1 MRRCLLSVNFAP
13 VKIGDMSDSG
23 SLCRT
28 FSATCVGL
36 DVVRVTVEVSIS
48 PGVGVFLVGLPDNAV
63 RESLLRVTT
72 AMQRNGY
79 TIPGRKTV
87 VNMAPADIRKE
98 GSGYDAAIAVAMLA
112 ASGQMFFP
120 EPDKFLIMGELALDG
135 RLRKIRGALPVA
147 VKAAAMGFRCMVL
160 PRESAV
166 EASWAENIKVYGVSD
181 LQEMAV
187 VLGGQESASEY
198 EVPRRRYC
206 PEAVS
211 PDYDLS
217 DVAGQYYARR
227 GLEIAASGGH
237 NVLLFG
243 PPGSGKS
250 MMSKCMPSILP
261 PMSLR
266 EAVET
271 SMVYSVAGLLDES
284 TGLLTRRPFRAPH
297 HTASTVAVVGGG
309 SKALP
314 GEISLAHNGIL
325 YLDEVAQFAPATLE
339 VLRQPL
345 EDRHITVSRARYKV
359 DFPASFMLVASMNP
373 CPCGYAGEDDGRC
386 TCTPAMIHRYRS
398 RLSGPLM
405 DRIDLNINVKAV
417 DSRSMSMSPSGESS
431 RTVAERVAAVRAVQ
445 ARRFA
450 GEGIFTN
457 AQMLPSHL
465 QRFCKVGED
474 AARLLQRL
482 MDSYRLSAR
491 GYVRV
496 LKVARTIADMS
507 ASEIIKSEHI
517 SEAAQYRFPDN

>member
-1 MRRCLLSVNFAP
+1 M
-13 VKIGDMSDSG
+13 
-23 SLCRT
+23 
-28 FSATCVGL
+28 
-36 DVVRVTVEVSIS
+36 TVEVSIS
-48 PGVGVFLVGLPDNAV
+48 PGVGIFLVGLPDNAV

-72 AMQRNGY
+72 AMQRNGFS
-79 TIPGRKTV
+79 IPGRKTV
-87 VNMAPADIRKE
+87 VNMAPADIKKE
-98 GSGYDAAIAVAMLA
+98 GSGYDAAIAVAMLT

-120 EPDKFLIMGELALDG
+120 EPDKYLVMGELALDG

-147 VKAAAMGFRCMVL
+147 VKAAEMGFRALVL

-187 VLGGQESASEY
+187 VLGEQGGASAF

-206 PEAVS
+206 PAAVRPVFDFS
-211 PDYDLS
+211 E
-217 DVAGQYYARR
+217 VAGQYFAKR

-237 NVLLFG
+237 NVLLYG

-250 MMSKCMPSILP
+250 MMSKCMASILP
-261 PMSLR
+261 PMSLK
-266 EAVET
+266 EAIET
-271 SMVYSVAGLLDES
+271 SMVYSVAGMLDAE
-284 TGLLTRRPFRAPH
+284 TGLVTHRPFRAPH

-309 SKALP
+309 SRAVP

-417 DSRSMSMSPSGESS
+417 DSRSMSMAPSEESS
-431 RTVAERVAAVRAVQ
+431 STVAERVAAVREVQ

-450 GEGIFTN
+450 GDGIFTN

-465 QRFCKVGED
+465 QRFCMVEGE

-491 GYVRV
+491 GYVRI
-496 LKVARTIADMS
+496 LKVARTIADMAGS
-507 ASEIIKSEHI
+507 DVIGTEHV
-517 SEAAQYRFPDN
+517 SEAAQYRFPDSNSSI

>member
-1 MRRCLLSVNFAP
+1 M
-13 VKIGDMSDSG
+13 
-23 SLCRT
+23 
-28 FSATCVGL
+28 
-36 DVVRVTVEVSIS
+36 TVEVSIS
-48 PGVGVFLVGLPDNAV
+48 PGVGIFLVGLPDNAV

-72 AMQRNGY
+72 AMQRNGFS
-79 TIPGRKTV
+79 IPGRKTV
-87 VNMAPADIRKE
+87 VNMAPADIKKE
-98 GSGYDAAIAVAMLA
+98 GSGYDAAIAVAMLT

-120 EPDKFLIMGELALDG
+120 EPDKYLVMGELALDG

-147 VKAAAMGFRCMVL
+147 VKAAEMGFRALVL
-160 PRESAV
+160 PRESAA

-187 VLGGQESASEY
+187 VLGEQGGASAF

-206 PEAVS
+206 PAAVRPVFDFS
-211 PDYDLS
+211 E
-217 DVAGQYYARR
+217 VAGQYFAKR

-237 NVLLFG
+237 NVLLYG

-250 MMSKCMPSILP
+250 MMSKCMASILP
-261 PMSLR
+261 PMSLK
-266 EAVET
+266 EAIET
-271 SMVYSVAGLLDES
+271 SMVYSVAGMLDAE
-284 TGLLTRRPFRAPH
+284 TGLVTHRPFRAPH

-309 SKALP
+309 SRAVP

-405 DRIDLNINVKAV
+405 DRMDLNINVKAV
-417 DSRSMSMSPSGESS
+417 DSRSMSMAPSEESS
-431 RTVAERVAAVRAVQ
+431 STVAERVAAVREVQ

-465 QRFCKVGED
+465 QRFCMVEGE

-491 GYVRV
+491 GYVRI
-496 LKVARTIADMS
+496 LKVARTIADMAGS
-507 ASEIIKSEHI
+507 DVIMTGHI
-517 SEAAQYRFPDN
+517 SEAAQYRFPDSYSSV

>member
-1 MRRCLLSVNFAP
+1 M
-13 VKIGDMSDSG
+13 
-23 SLCRT
+23 
-28 FSATCVGL
+28 
-36 DVVRVTVEVSIS
+36 TVEVSIS
-48 PGVGVFLVGLPDNAV
+48 PGVGIFLVGLPDNAV

-72 AMQRNGY
+72 AMQRNGFS
-79 TIPGRKTV
+79 IPGRKTV
-87 VNMAPADIRKE
+87 VNMAPADIKKE
-98 GSGYDAAIAVAMLA
+98 GSGYDAAIAVAMLT

-120 EPDKFLIMGELALDG
+120 EPDKYLVMGELALDG

-147 VKAAAMGFRCMVL
+147 VKAAEMGFRALVL
-160 PRESAV
+160 PRESAA

-187 VLGGQESASEY
+187 VLGEQGGASAF

-206 PEAVS
+206 PAAVRPVFDFS
-211 PDYDLS
+211 E
-217 DVAGQYYARR
+217 VAGQYFAKR

-237 NVLLFG
+237 NVLLYG

-250 MMSKCMPSILP
+250 MMSKCMASILP
-261 PMSLR
+261 PMSLK
-266 EAVET
+266 EAIET
-271 SMVYSVAGLLDES
+271 SMVYSVAGMLDAE
-284 TGLLTRRPFRAPH
+284 TGLVTHRPFRAPH

-309 SKALP
+309 SRAVP

-398 RLSGPLM
+398 RLSGPLL

-417 DSRSMSMSPSGESS
+417 DSRSMSMAPSEESS
-431 RTVAERVAAVRAVQ
+431 STVAERVAAVREVQ

-465 QRFCKVGED
+465 QRFCMVEGE

-491 GYVRV
+491 GYVRI
-496 LKVARTIADMS
+496 LKVARTIADMAGS
-507 ASEIIKSEHI
+507 DVIMTGHI
-517 SEAAQYRFPDN
+517 SEAAQYRFPDSYSSV

>member
-1 MRRCLLSVNFAP
+1 M
-13 VKIGDMSDSG
+13 
-23 SLCRT
+23 
-28 FSATCVGL
+28 
-36 DVVRVTVEVSIS
+36 TVEVSIS
-48 PGVGVFLVGLPDNAV
+48 PGVGIFLVGLPDNAV

-72 AMQRNGY
+72 AMQRNGFS
-79 TIPGRKTV
+79 IPGRKTV
-87 VNMAPADIRKE
+87 VNMAPADIKKE
-98 GSGYDAAIAVAMLA
+98 GSGYDAAIAVAMLT

-120 EPDKFLIMGELALDG
+120 EPDKYLVMGELALDG

-147 VKAAAMGFRCMVL
+147 VKAAEMGFRALVL
-160 PRESAV
+160 PRESAA

-187 VLGGQESASEY
+187 VLGEQGGASAF

-206 PEAVS
+206 PAAVRPVFDFS
-211 PDYDLS
+211 E
-217 DVAGQYYARR
+217 VAGQYFAKR

-237 NVLLFG
+237 NVLLYG

-250 MMSKCMPSILP
+250 MMSKCMASILP
-261 PMSLR
+261 PMSLK
-266 EAVET
+266 EAIET
-271 SMVYSVAGLLDES
+271 SMVYSVAGMLDAE
-284 TGLLTRRPFRAPH
+284 TGLVTHRPFRAPH

-309 SKALP
+309 SRAVP

-417 DSRSMSMSPSGESS
+417 DSRSMSMAPSEESS
-431 RTVAERVAAVRAVQ
+431 STVAERVAAVREVQ

-465 QRFCKVGED
+465 QRFCMVEGE

-491 GYVRV
+491 GYVRI
-496 LKVARTIADMS
+496 LKVARTIADMAGS
-507 ASEIIKSEHI
+507 DVIGTEHV
-517 SEAAQYRFPDN
+517 SEAAQYRFPDSYSSI

>member
-1 MRRCLLSVNFAP
+1 M
-13 VKIGDMSDSG
+13 
-23 SLCRT
+23 
-28 FSATCVGL
+28 
-36 DVVRVTVEVSIS
+36 TVEVSIS
-48 PGVGVFLVGLPDNAV
+48 PGVGIFLVGLPDNAV

-72 AMQRNGY
+72 AMQRNGFS
-79 TIPGRKTV
+79 IPGRKTV
-87 VNMAPADIRKE
+87 VNMAPADIKKE
-98 GSGYDAAIAVAMLA
+98 GSGYDAAIAVAMLT

-120 EPDKFLIMGELALDG
+120 EPDKYLVMGELALDG

-147 VKAAAMGFRCMVL
+147 VKAAEMGFRALVL
-160 PRESAV
+160 PRESAA

-187 VLGGQESASEY
+187 VLGEQGGASAF

-206 PEAVS
+206 PAAVRPVFDFS
-211 PDYDLS
+211 E
-217 DVAGQYYARR
+217 VAGQYFAKR

-237 NVLLFG
+237 NVLLYG

-250 MMSKCMPSILP
+250 MMSKCMASILP
-261 PMSLR
+261 PMSLK
-266 EAVET
+266 EAIET
-271 SMVYSVAGLLDES
+271 SMVYSVAGMLDAE
-284 TGLLTRRPFRAPH
+284 TGLVTHRPFRAPH

-309 SKALP
+309 SRAVP

-398 RLSGPLM
+398 RLSGPLL

-417 DSRSMSMSPSGESS
+417 DSRSMSMAPSEESS
-431 RTVAERVAAVRAVQ
+431 MTVAERVAAVREVQ

-465 QRFCKVGED
+465 QRFCMVEGE

-491 GYVRV
+491 GYVRI
-496 LKVARTIADMS
+496 LKVARTIADMAGS
-507 ASEIIKSEHI
+507 DVIMTGHI
-517 SEAAQYRFPDN
+517 SEAAQYRFPDSYSSV

>member
-1 MRRCLLSVNFAP
+1 
-13 VKIGDMSDSG
+13 MSDSG

-28 FSATCVGL
+28 FSATCIGL

-72 AMQRNGY
+72 AMQRNGFS
-79 TIPGRKTV
+79 IPGRKTV
-87 VNMAPADIRKE
+87 VNMAPADIKKE
-98 GSGYDAAIAVAMLA
+98 GSGYDAAIAVAMLT

-120 EPDKFLIMGELALDG
+120 NPDKFLIMGELALDG

-147 VKAAAMGFRCMVL
+147 VKTAEMGFRALVL
-160 PRESAV
+160 PRESAA

-187 VLGGQESASEY
+187 VLGEQEEASVF
-198 EVPRRRYC
+198 EVPKRQY
-206 PEAVS
+206 S
-211 PDYDLS
+211 PSVEEPLFDFS
-217 DVAGQYYARR
+217 EVAGQYFAKR

-237 NVLLFG
+237 NVLLYG

-250 MMSKCMPSILP
+250 MMSKCMASILP
-261 PMSLR
+261 PMSLG
-266 EAVET
+266 EAIET

-297 HTASTVAVVGGG
+297 HTASTVAMVGGG
-309 SKALP
+309 SRAVP
-314 GEISLAHNGIL
+314 GEISLAHNGVL
-325 YLDEVAQFAPATLE
+325 YLDEVAQFAPGTLE

-398 RLSGPLM
+398 RLSGPFL
-405 DRIDLNINVKAV
+405 DRMDLNINVKAV
-417 DSRSMSMSPSGESS
+417 DSRSMSMAPSEESS
-431 RTVAERVAAVRAVQ
+431 RTVAERVAAVRALQV
-445 ARRFA
+445 RRFA

-491 GYVRV
+491 GYVRI

-507 ASEIIKSEHI
+507 GSEEIRPEHI

>member
-1 MRRCLLSVNFAP
+1 M
-13 VKIGDMSDSG
+13 
-23 SLCRT
+23 
-28 FSATCVGL
+28 
-36 DVVRVTVEVSIS
+36 TVEVSIS
-48 PGVGVFLVGLPDNAV
+48 PGVGIFLVGLPDNAV

-72 AMQRNGY
+72 AMQRNGFS
-79 TIPGRKTV
+79 IPGRKTV
-87 VNMAPADIRKE
+87 VNMAPADIKKE
-98 GSGYDAAIAVAMLA
+98 GSGYDAAIAVAMLT

-120 EPDKFLIMGELALDG
+120 EPDKYLVMGELALDG
-135 RLRKIRGALPVA
+135 SLRKIRGALPVA
-147 VKAAAMGFRCMVL
+147 VKAAEMGFRALVL
-160 PRESAV
+160 PRESAA

-187 VLGGQESASEY
+187 VLGEQGGASAF
-198 EVPRRRYC
+198 EVPRRRYS
-206 PEAVS
+206 PAAVRPVFDFS
-211 PDYDLS
+211 E
-217 DVAGQYYARR
+217 VAGQYFAKR

-237 NVLLFG
+237 NVLLYG

-250 MMSKCMPSILP
+250 MMSKCMASILP
-261 PMSLR
+261 PMSLK
-266 EAVET
+266 EAIET
-271 SMVYSVAGLLDES
+271 SMVYSVAGMLDAE
-284 TGLLTRRPFRAPH
+284 TGLVTCRPFRAPH

-309 SKALP
+309 SRAVP

-417 DSRSMSMSPSGESS
+417 DSRSMSMAPSEESS
-431 RTVAERVAAVRAVQ
+431 STVVERVAAVREVQ

-465 QRFCKVGED
+465 QRFCMVEGE

-491 GYVRV
+491 GYVRI
-496 LKVARTIADMS
+496 LKVARTIADMAGS
-507 ASEIIKSEHI
+507 DVIGTEHV
-517 SEAAQYRFPDN
+517 SEAAQYRFPDSYSSV

>member
-1 MRRCLLSVNFAP
+1 M
-13 VKIGDMSDSG
+13 
-23 SLCRT
+23 
-28 FSATCVGL
+28 
-36 DVVRVTVEVSIS
+36 TVEVSIS
-48 PGVGVFLVGLPDNAV
+48 PGVGIFLVGLPDNAV

-72 AMQRNGY
+72 AMQRNGFS
-79 TIPGRKTV
+79 IPGRKTV
-87 VNMAPADIRKE
+87 VNMAPADIKKE
-98 GSGYDAAIAVAMLA
+98 GSGYDAAIAVAMLT

-120 EPDKFLIMGELALDG
+120 EPDKYLVMGELALDG

-147 VKAAAMGFRCMVL
+147 VKAAEMGFRALVL
-160 PRESAV
+160 PRESAA

-187 VLGGQESASEY
+187 VLGEQGGASAF

-206 PEAVS
+206 PAAVRPVFDFS
-211 PDYDLS
+211 E
-217 DVAGQYYARR
+217 VAGQYFAKR

-237 NVLLFG
+237 NVLLYG

-250 MMSKCMPSILP
+250 MMSKCMASILP
-261 PMSLR
+261 PMSLK
-266 EAVET
+266 EAIET
-271 SMVYSVAGLLDES
+271 SMVYSVAGMLDAE
-284 TGLLTRRPFRAPH
+284 TGLVTHRPFRAPH

-309 SKALP
+309 SRAVP

-417 DSRSMSMSPSGESS
+417 DSRSMSMAPSEESS
-431 RTVAERVAAVRAVQ
+431 STVAERVAAVREVQ

-465 QRFCKVGED
+465 QRFCMVEGE

-491 GYVRV
+491 GYVRI
-496 LKVARTIADMS
+496 LKVARTIADMAGS
-507 ASEIIKSEHI
+507 DVIGTEHV
-517 SEAAQYRFPDN
+517 SEAAQYRFPDSNSSI

>member
-1 MRRCLLSVNFAP
+1 M
-13 VKIGDMSDSG
+13 
-23 SLCRT
+23 
-28 FSATCVGL
+28 
-36 DVVRVTVEVSIS
+36 TVEVSIS
-48 PGVGVFLVGLPDNAV
+48 PGVGIFLVGLPDNAV

-72 AMQRNGY
+72 AMQRNGFS
-79 TIPGRKTV
+79 IPGRKTV
-87 VNMAPADIRKE
+87 VNMAPADIKKE
-98 GSGYDAAIAVAMLA
+98 GSGYDAAIAVAMLT

-120 EPDKFLIMGELALDG
+120 EPDKYLVMGELALDG
-135 RLRKIRGALPVA
+135 SLRKIRGALPVA
-147 VKAAAMGFRCMVL
+147 VKAAEMGFRALVL
-160 PRESAV
+160 PRESAA
-166 EASWAENIKVYGVSD
+166 EASWAESIRVYGVSD

-187 VLGGQESASEY
+187 VLGEQGGASAF

-206 PEAVS
+206 PAAVRPVFDFS
-211 PDYDLS
+211 E
-217 DVAGQYYARR
+217 VAGQYFAKR

-237 NVLLFG
+237 NVLLYG

-250 MMSKCMPSILP
+250 MMSKCMASILP
-261 PMSLR
+261 PMSLK
-266 EAVET
+266 EAIET
-271 SMVYSVAGLLDES
+271 SMVYSVAGMLDAE
-284 TGLLTRRPFRAPH
+284 TGLVTCRPFRAPH

-309 SKALP
+309 SRAVP

-398 RLSGPLM
+398 RLSGPLL

-417 DSRSMSMSPSGESS
+417 DSRSMSMAPSEESS
-431 RTVAERVAAVRAVQ
+431 MTVAERVAAVREVQ

-465 QRFCKVGED
+465 QRFCMVEGE

-491 GYVRV
+491 GYVRI
-496 LKVARTIADMS
+496 LKVARTIADMAGS
-507 ASEIIKSEHI
+507 DVIGTEHV
-517 SEAAQYRFPDN
+517 SEAAQYRFPDSYSSV

>member
-1 MRRCLLSVNFAP
+1 M
-13 VKIGDMSDSG
+13 
-23 SLCRT
+23 
-28 FSATCVGL
+28 
-36 DVVRVTVEVSIS
+36 TVEVSIS
-48 PGVGVFLVGLPDNAV
+48 PGVGIFLVGLPDNAV

-72 AMQRNGY
+72 AMQRNGFS
-79 TIPGRKTV
+79 IPGRKTV
-87 VNMAPADIRKE
+87 VNMAPADIKKE
-98 GSGYDAAIAVAMLA
+98 GSGYDAAIAVAMLT

-120 EPDKFLIMGELALDG
+120 EPDKYLVMGELALDG

-147 VKAAAMGFRCMVL
+147 VKAAEMGFRALVL
-160 PRESAV
+160 PRESAA
-166 EASWAENIKVYGVSD
+166 EASWAENVKVYGVSD

-187 VLGGQESASEY
+187 VLGEQGGASAF

-206 PEAVS
+206 PAAVRPVFDFS
-211 PDYDLS
+211 E
-217 DVAGQYYARR
+217 VAGQYFAKR

-237 NVLLFG
+237 NVLLYG

-250 MMSKCMPSILP
+250 MMSKCMASILP
-261 PMSLR
+261 PMSLK
-266 EAVET
+266 EAIET
-271 SMVYSVAGLLDES
+271 SMVYSVAGMLDAE
-284 TGLLTRRPFRAPH
+284 TGLVTHRPFRAPH

-309 SKALP
+309 SRAVP

-398 RLSGPLM
+398 RLSGPLL

-417 DSRSMSMSPSGESS
+417 DSRSMSMAPSEESS
-431 RTVAERVAAVRAVQ
+431 MTVAERVAAVREVQ

-465 QRFCKVGED
+465 QRFCMVEGE

-491 GYVRV
+491 GYVRI
-496 LKVARTIADMS
+496 LKVARTIADMAGS
-507 ASEIIKSEHI
+507 DVIMTGHI
-517 SEAAQYRFPDN
+517 SEAAQYRFPDSYSSV

>member
-1 MRRCLLSVNFAP
+1 M
-13 VKIGDMSDSG
+13 
-23 SLCRT
+23 
-28 FSATCVGL
+28 
-36 DVVRVTVEVSIS
+36 TVEVSIS
-48 PGVGVFLVGLPDNAV
+48 PGVGIFLVGLPDNAV

-72 AMQRNGY
+72 AMQRNGFS
-79 TIPGRKTV
+79 IPGRKTV
-87 VNMAPADIRKE
+87 VNMAPADIKKE
-98 GSGYDAAIAVAMLA
+98 GSGYDAAIAVAMLT

-120 EPDKFLIMGELALDG
+120 EPDKYLVMGELALDG

-147 VKAAAMGFRCMVL
+147 VKAAEMGFRALVL

-187 VLGGQESASEY
+187 VLGEQGGASAF

-206 PEAVS
+206 PAAVRPVFDFS
-211 PDYDLS
+211 E
-217 DVAGQYYARR
+217 VAGQYFAKR

-237 NVLLFG
+237 NVLLYG

-250 MMSKCMPSILP
+250 MMSKCMASILP
-261 PMSLR
+261 PMSLK
-266 EAVET
+266 EAIET
-271 SMVYSVAGLLDES
+271 SMVYSVAGMLDAE
-284 TGLLTRRPFRAPH
+284 TGLVTHRPFRAPH

-309 SKALP
+309 SRAVP

-398 RLSGPLM
+398 RLSGPLL

-417 DSRSMSMSPSGESS
+417 DSRSMSMAPSEESS
-431 RTVAERVAAVRAVQ
+431 MTVAERVAAVREVQ

-465 QRFCKVGED
+465 QRFCMVEGE

-491 GYVRV
+491 GYVRI
-496 LKVARTIADMS
+496 LKVARTIADMAGS
-507 ASEIIKSEHI
+507 DVIGTEHV
-517 SEAAQYRFPDN
+517 SEAAQYRFPDSNSSI

>member
-1 MRRCLLSVNFAP
+1 M
-13 VKIGDMSDSG
+13 
-23 SLCRT
+23 
-28 FSATCVGL
+28 
-36 DVVRVTVEVSIS
+36 TVEVSIS
-48 PGVGVFLVGLPDNAV
+48 PGVGIFLVGLPDNAV

-72 AMQRNGY
+72 AMQRNGFS
-79 TIPGRKTV
+79 IPGRKTV
-87 VNMAPADIRKE
+87 VNMAPADIKKE
-98 GSGYDAAIAVAMLA
+98 GSGYDAAIAVAMLT

-120 EPDKFLIMGELALDG
+120 EPDKYLVMGELALDG

-147 VKAAAMGFRCMVL
+147 VKAAEMGFRALVL
-160 PRESAV
+160 PRESAA

-187 VLGGQESASEY
+187 VLGEQGGASAF

-206 PEAVS
+206 PAAVRPVFDFS
-211 PDYDLS
+211 E
-217 DVAGQYYARR
+217 VAGQYFAKR

-237 NVLLFG
+237 NVLLYG

-250 MMSKCMPSILP
+250 MMSKCMASILP
-261 PMSLR
+261 PMSLK
-266 EAVET
+266 EAIET
-271 SMVYSVAGLLDES
+271 SMVYSVAGMLDAE
-284 TGLLTRRPFRAPH
+284 TGLVTHRPFRAPH

-309 SKALP
+309 SRAVP

-398 RLSGPLM
+398 RLSGPLL

-417 DSRSMSMSPSGESS
+417 DSRSMSMAPSEESS
-431 RTVAERVAAVRAVQ
+431 STVAERVAAVREVQ

-465 QRFCKVGED
+465 QRFCMVEGE

-491 GYVRV
+491 GYVRI
-496 LKVARTIADMS
+496 LKVARTIADMAGS
-507 ASEIIKSEHI
+507 DVIGTEHV
-517 SEAAQYRFPDN
+517 SEAAQYRFPDSYSSI

>member
-1 MRRCLLSVNFAP
+1 M
-13 VKIGDMSDSG
+13 
-23 SLCRT
+23 
-28 FSATCVGL
+28 
-36 DVVRVTVEVSIS
+36 TVEVSIS
-48 PGVGVFLVGLPDNAV
+48 PGVGIFLVGLPDNAV

-72 AMQRNGY
+72 AMQRNGFS
-79 TIPGRKTV
+79 IPGRKTV
-87 VNMAPADIRKE
+87 VNMAPADIKKE
-98 GSGYDAAIAVAMLA
+98 GSGYDAAIAVAMLT

-120 EPDKFLIMGELALDG
+120 EPDKYLVMGELALDG

-147 VKAAAMGFRCMVL
+147 VKAAEMGFRALVL
-160 PRESAV
+160 PRESAA

-187 VLGGQESASEY
+187 VLGEQGGASAF

-206 PEAVS
+206 PAAVRPVFDFS
-211 PDYDLS
+211 E
-217 DVAGQYYARR
+217 VAGQYFAKR

-237 NVLLFG
+237 NVLLYG

-250 MMSKCMPSILP
+250 MMSKCMASILP
-261 PMSLR
+261 PMSLK
-266 EAVET
+266 EAIET
-271 SMVYSVAGLLDES
+271 SMVYSVAGMLDAE
-284 TGLLTRRPFRAPH
+284 TGLVTCRPFRAPH

-309 SKALP
+309 SRAVP

-417 DSRSMSMSPSGESS
+417 DSRSMSMAPSEESS
-431 RTVAERVAAVRAVQ
+431 STVAERVAAVREVQ

-465 QRFCKVGED
+465 QRFCMVEGE

-491 GYVRV
+491 GYVRI
-496 LKVARTIADMS
+496 LKVARTIADMAGS
-507 ASEIIKSEHI
+507 DVIGTEHV
-517 SEAAQYRFPDN
+517 SEAAQYRFPDSYSSI

>member
-1 MRRCLLSVNFAP
+1 M
-13 VKIGDMSDSG
+13 
-23 SLCRT
+23 
-28 FSATCVGL
+28 
-36 DVVRVTVEVSIS
+36 TVEVSIS
-48 PGVGVFLVGLPDNAV
+48 PGVGIFLVGLPDNAV

-72 AMQRNGY
+72 AMQRNGFS
-79 TIPGRKTV
+79 IPGRKTV
-87 VNMAPADIRKE
+87 VNMAPADIKKE
-98 GSGYDAAIAVAMLA
+98 GSGYDAAIAVAMLT

-120 EPDKFLIMGELALDG
+120 EPDKYLVMGELALDG

-147 VKAAAMGFRCMVL
+147 VKAAEMGFRALVL
-160 PRESAV
+160 PRESAA

-187 VLGGQESASEY
+187 VLGEQGGASAF

-206 PEAVS
+206 PAAVRPVFDFS
-211 PDYDLS
+211 E
-217 DVAGQYYARR
+217 VAGQYFAKR

-237 NVLLFG
+237 NVLLYG

-250 MMSKCMPSILP
+250 MMSKCMASILP
-261 PMSLR
+261 PMSLK
-266 EAVET
+266 EAIET
-271 SMVYSVAGLLDES
+271 SMVYSVAGMLDAE
-284 TGLLTRRPFRAPH
+284 TGLVTHRPFRAPH

-309 SKALP
+309 SRAVP

-398 RLSGPLM
+398 RLSGPLL

-417 DSRSMSMSPSGESS
+417 DSRSMSMAPSEESS
-431 RTVAERVAAVRAVQ
+431 STVAERVAAVREVQ

-465 QRFCKVGED
+465 QRFCMVEGE

-491 GYVRV
+491 GYVRI
-496 LKVARTIADMS
+496 LKVARTIADMAGS
-507 ASEIIKSEHI
+507 DVIGTEHV
-517 SEAAQYRFPDN
+517 SEAAQYRFPDSYSSV

>member
-1 MRRCLLSVNFAP
+1 MRRCLLSANFAP

-507 ASEIIKSEHI
+507 ASEIIKPEHI

>member
-1 MRRCLLSVNFAP
+1 M
-13 VKIGDMSDSG
+13 
-23 SLCRT
+23 
-28 FSATCVGL
+28 
-36 DVVRVTVEVSIS
+36 TVEVSIS
-48 PGVGVFLVGLPDNAV
+48 PGVGIFLVGLPDNAV

-72 AMQRNGY
+72 AMQRNGFS
-79 TIPGRKTV
+79 IPGRKTV
-87 VNMAPADIRKE
+87 VNMAPADIKKE
-98 GSGYDAAIAVAMLA
+98 GSGYDAAIAVAMLT

-120 EPDKFLIMGELALDG
+120 EPDKYLVMGELALDG
-135 RLRKIRGALPVA
+135 SLRKIRGALPVA
-147 VKAAAMGFRCMVL
+147 VKAAEMGFRALVL
-160 PRESAV
+160 PRESAA

-187 VLGGQESASEY
+187 VLGEQGGASAF

-206 PEAVS
+206 PAAVRPVFDFS
-211 PDYDLS
+211 E
-217 DVAGQYYARR
+217 VAGQYFAKR

-237 NVLLFG
+237 NVLLYG

-250 MMSKCMPSILP
+250 MMSKCMASILP
-261 PMSLR
+261 PMSLK
-266 EAVET
+266 EAIET
-271 SMVYSVAGLLDES
+271 SMVYSVAGMLDAE
-284 TGLLTRRPFRAPH
+284 TGLVTCRPFRAPH

-309 SKALP
+309 SRAVP

-417 DSRSMSMSPSGESS
+417 DSRSMSMAPSEESS
-431 RTVAERVAAVRAVQ
+431 STVAERVAAVREVQ

-465 QRFCKVGED
+465 QRFCMVEGE

-491 GYVRV
+491 GYVRI
-496 LKVARTIADMS
+496 LKVARTIADMAGS
-507 ASEIIKSEHI
+507 DVIMTGHI
-517 SEAAQYRFPDN
+517 SEAAQYRFPDSYSSV

>member
-1 MRRCLLSVNFAP
+1 M
-13 VKIGDMSDSG
+13 
-23 SLCRT
+23 
-28 FSATCVGL
+28 
-36 DVVRVTVEVSIS
+36 TVEVSIS
-48 PGVGVFLVGLPDNAV
+48 PGVGIFLVGLPDNAV

-72 AMQRNGY
+72 AMQRNGFL
-79 TIPGRKTV
+79 IPGRKTV
-87 VNMAPADIRKE
+87 VNMAPADIKKE
-98 GSGYDAAIAVAMLA
+98 GSGYDAAIAVAMLT

-120 EPDKFLIMGELALDG
+120 EPDKYLVMGELALDG

-147 VKAAAMGFRCMVL
+147 VKAAEMGFRALVL
-160 PRESAV
+160 PRESAA

-187 VLGGQESASEY
+187 VLGEQGGASAF

-206 PEAVS
+206 PAAVRPVFDFS
-211 PDYDLS
+211 E
-217 DVAGQYYARR
+217 VAGQYFAKR

-237 NVLLFG
+237 NVLLYG

-250 MMSKCMPSILP
+250 MMSKCMSSILP
-261 PMSLR
+261 PMSLK
-266 EAVET
+266 EAIET
-271 SMVYSVAGLLDES
+271 SMVYSVAGMLDAE
-284 TGLLTRRPFRAPH
+284 TGLVTCRPFRAPH

-309 SKALP
+309 SRAVP

-417 DSRSMSMSPSGESS
+417 DSRSMSMAPSEESS
-431 RTVAERVAAVRAVQ
+431 STVAERVAAVREVQ

-465 QRFCKVGED
+465 QRFCMVEGE

-491 GYVRV
+491 GYVRI
-496 LKVARTIADMS
+496 LKVARTIADMAGS
-507 ASEIIKSEHI
+507 DVIMTGHI
-517 SEAAQYRFPDN
+517 SEAAQYRFPDSYSSV

>member
-1 MRRCLLSVNFAP
+1 
-13 VKIGDMSDSG
+13 MSDSG

-325 YLDEVAQFAPATLE
+325 YLS
-339 VLRQPL
+339 LRPL
-345 EDRHITVSRARYKV
+345 HWRSCVSRWRTGILQ
-359 DFPASFMLVASMNP
+359 FPGPGIRWIFRL
-373 CPCGYAGEDDGRC
+373 
-386 TCTPAMIHRYRS
+386 RS
-398 RLSGPLM
+398 CWWPR
-405 DRIDLNINVKAV
+405 
-417 DSRSMSMSPSGESS
+417 
-431 RTVAERVAAVRAVQ
+431 
-445 ARRFA
+445 
-450 GEGIFTN
+450 
-457 AQMLPSHL
+457 
-465 QRFCKVGED
+465 
-474 AARLLQRL
+474 
-482 MDSYRLSAR
+482 
-491 GYVRV
+491 
-496 LKVARTIADMS
+496 
-507 ASEIIKSEHI
+507 
-517 SEAAQYRFPDN
+517 

>member
-1 MRRCLLSVNFAP
+1 
-13 VKIGDMSDSG
+13 MSDSG

-417 DSRSMSMSPSGESS
+417 DSRSMSMSSSGESS

>member
-1 MRRCLLSVNFAP
+1 M
-13 VKIGDMSDSG
+13 
-23 SLCRT
+23 
-28 FSATCVGL
+28 
-36 DVVRVTVEVSIS
+36 TVEVSIS
-48 PGVGVFLVGLPDNAV
+48 PGVGIFLVGLPDNAV

-72 AMQRNGY
+72 AMQRNGFS
-79 TIPGRKTV
+79 IPGRKTV
-87 VNMAPADIRKE
+87 VNMAPADIKKE
-98 GSGYDAAIAVAMLA
+98 GSGYDAAIAVAMLT

-120 EPDKFLIMGELALDG
+120 EPDKYLVMGELALDG

-147 VKAAAMGFRCMVL
+147 VKAAEMGFRALVL
-160 PRESAV
+160 PRESAA

-187 VLGGQESASEY
+187 VLGEHGGASAF

-206 PEAVS
+206 PAAVRPVFDFS
-211 PDYDLS
+211 E
-217 DVAGQYYARR
+217 VAGQYFAKR

-237 NVLLFG
+237 NVLLYG

-250 MMSKCMPSILP
+250 MMSKCMASILP
-261 PMSLR
+261 PMSLK
-266 EAVET
+266 EAIET
-271 SMVYSVAGLLDES
+271 SMVYSVAGMLDAE
-284 TGLLTRRPFRAPH
+284 TGLVTHRPFRAPH

-309 SKALP
+309 SRAVP

-417 DSRSMSMSPSGESS
+417 DSRSMSMAPSEESS
-431 RTVAERVAAVRAVQ
+431 STVAERVAAVREVQ

-465 QRFCKVGED
+465 QRFCMVEGE

-491 GYVRV
+491 GYVRI
-496 LKVARTIADMS
+496 LKVARTIADMAGS
-507 ASEIIKSEHI
+507 DVIMTGHI
-517 SEAAQYRFPDN
+517 SEAAQYRFPDSYSSV

>member
-1 MRRCLLSVNFAP
+1 M
-13 VKIGDMSDSG
+13 
-23 SLCRT
+23 
-28 FSATCVGL
+28 
-36 DVVRVTVEVSIS
+36 TVEVSIS
-48 PGVGVFLVGLPDNAV
+48 PGVGIFLVGLPDNAV
-63 RESLLRVTT
+63 RE
-72 AMQRNGY
+72 
-79 TIPGRKTV
+79 K
-87 VNMAPADIRKE
+87 KE
-98 GSGYDAAIAVAMLA
+98 GSGYDAAIAVAMLT

-120 EPDKFLIMGELALDG
+120 EPDKYLVMGELALDG

-147 VKAAAMGFRCMVL
+147 VKAAEMGFRALVL
-160 PRESAV
+160 PRESAA

-187 VLGGQESASEY
+187 VLGEQGGASAF

-206 PEAVS
+206 PAAVRPVFDFS
-211 PDYDLS
+211 E
-217 DVAGQYYARR
+217 VAGQYFAKR

-237 NVLLFG
+237 NVLLYG

-250 MMSKCMPSILP
+250 MMSKCMASILP
-261 PMSLR
+261 PMSLK
-266 EAVET
+266 EAIET
-271 SMVYSVAGLLDES
+271 SMVYSVAGMLDAE
-284 TGLLTRRPFRAPH
+284 TGLVTHRPFRAPH

-309 SKALP
+309 SRAVP

-398 RLSGPLM
+398 RLSGPLL

-417 DSRSMSMSPSGESS
+417 DSRSLSMAPSEESS
-431 RTVAERVAAVRAVQ
+431 MTVAERVAAVREVQ

-465 QRFCKVGED
+465 QRFRFCMVEGE

-491 GYVRV
+491 GYVRI
-496 LKVARTIADMS
+496 LKVARTIADMAGS
-507 ASEIIKSEHI
+507 DVIGTEHV
-517 SEAAQYRFPDN
+517 SEAAQYRFPDSNSSI

>member
-1 MRRCLLSVNFAP
+1 M
-13 VKIGDMSDSG
+13 
-23 SLCRT
+23 
-28 FSATCVGL
+28 
-36 DVVRVTVEVSIS
+36 TVEVSIS
-48 PGVGVFLVGLPDNAV
+48 PGVGIFLVGLPDNAV

-72 AMQRNGY
+72 AMQRNGFS
-79 TIPGRKTV
+79 IPGRKTV
-87 VNMAPADIRKE
+87 VNMAPADIKKE
-98 GSGYDAAIAVAMLA
+98 GSGYDAAIAVAMLT

-120 EPDKFLIMGELALDG
+120 EPDKYLVMGELALDG

-147 VKAAAMGFRCMVL
+147 VKAAEMGFRALVL

-187 VLGGQESASEY
+187 VLGEQGGASAF

-206 PEAVS
+206 PAAVRPVFDFS
-211 PDYDLS
+211 E
-217 DVAGQYYARR
+217 VAGQYFAKR

-237 NVLLFG
+237 NVLLYG

-250 MMSKCMPSILP
+250 MMSKCMASILP
-261 PMSLR
+261 PMSLK
-266 EAVET
+266 EAIET
-271 SMVYSVAGLLDES
+271 SMVYSVAGMLDAE
-284 TGLLTRRPFRAPH
+284 TGLVTHRPFRAPH

-309 SKALP
+309 SRAVP

-345 EDRHITVSRARYKV
+345 EDGHITVSRARYKV

-398 RLSGPLM
+398 RLSGPLL

-417 DSRSMSMSPSGESS
+417 DSRSLSMAPSEESS
-431 RTVAERVAAVRAVQ
+431 MTVAERVAAVREVQ

-465 QRFCKVGED
+465 QRFCMVEGE

-491 GYVRV
+491 GYVRI
-496 LKVARTIADMS
+496 LKVARTIADMAGS
-507 ASEIIKSEHI
+507 DVIGTEHV
-517 SEAAQYRFPDN
+517 SEAAQYRFPDSNSSI

>member
-1 MRRCLLSVNFAP
+1 M
-13 VKIGDMSDSG
+13 
-23 SLCRT
+23 
-28 FSATCVGL
+28 
-36 DVVRVTVEVSIS
+36 TVEVSIS
-48 PGVGVFLVGLPDNAV
+48 PGVGIFLVGLPDNAV

-72 AMQRNGY
+72 AMQRNGFS
-79 TIPGRKTV
+79 IPGRKTV
-87 VNMAPADIRKE
+87 VNMAPADIKKE
-98 GSGYDAAIAVAMLA
+98 GSGYDAAIAVAMLT

-120 EPDKFLIMGELALDG
+120 EPDKYLVMGELALDG
-135 RLRKIRGALPVA
+135 SLRKIRGALPVA
-147 VKAAAMGFRCMVL
+147 VKAAEMGFRALVL
-160 PRESAV
+160 PRESAA

-181 LQEMAV
+181 LQEMAL
-187 VLGGQESASEY
+187 VLGEQGGASAF

-206 PEAVS
+206 PAAVRPVFDFS
-211 PDYDLS
+211 E
-217 DVAGQYYARR
+217 VAGQYFAKR

-237 NVLLFG
+237 NVLLYG

-250 MMSKCMPSILP
+250 MMSKCMASILP
-261 PMSLR
+261 PMSLK
-266 EAVET
+266 EAIET
-271 SMVYSVAGLLDES
+271 SMVYSVAGMLDAE
-284 TGLLTRRPFRAPH
+284 TGLVTHRPFRAPH

-309 SKALP
+309 SRAVP

-398 RLSGPLM
+398 RLSGPLL

-417 DSRSMSMSPSGESS
+417 DSRSMSMAPSEESS
-431 RTVAERVAAVRAVQ
+431 MTVAERVAAVREVQ

-465 QRFCKVGED
+465 QRFCMVEGE

-491 GYVRV
+491 GYVRI
-496 LKVARTIADMS
+496 LKVARTIADMAGS
-507 ASEIIKSEHI
+507 DVIMTGHI
-517 SEAAQYRFPDN
+517 SEAAQYRFPDSYSSV

>member
-1 MRRCLLSVNFAP
+1 M
-13 VKIGDMSDSG
+13 
-23 SLCRT
+23 
-28 FSATCVGL
+28 
-36 DVVRVTVEVSIS
+36 TVEVSIS
-48 PGVGVFLVGLPDNAV
+48 PGVGIFLVGLPDNAV

-72 AMQRNGY
+72 AMQRNGFS
-79 TIPGRKTV
+79 IPGRKTV
-87 VNMAPADIRKE
+87 VNMAPADIKKE
-98 GSGYDAAIAVAMLA
+98 GSGYDAAIAVAMLT

-120 EPDKFLIMGELALDG
+120 EPDKYLVMGELALDG

-147 VKAAAMGFRCMVL
+147 VKAAEMGFRALVL
-160 PRESAV
+160 PRESAA
-166 EASWAENIKVYGVSD
+166 EASWAENVKVYGVSD

-187 VLGGQESASEY
+187 VLGEQGGASAF

-206 PEAVS
+206 PAAVRPVFDFS
-211 PDYDLS
+211 E
-217 DVAGQYYARR
+217 VAGQYFAKR

-237 NVLLFG
+237 NVLLYG

-250 MMSKCMPSILP
+250 MMSKCMASILP
-261 PMSLR
+261 PMSLK
-266 EAVET
+266 EAIET
-271 SMVYSVAGLLDES
+271 SMVYSVAGMLDAE
-284 TGLLTRRPFRAPH
+284 TGLVTHRPFRAPH

-309 SKALP
+309 SRAVP

-398 RLSGPLM
+398 RLSGPLL

-417 DSRSMSMSPSGESS
+417 DSRSMSMAPSEESS
-431 RTVAERVAAVRAVQ
+431 MTVAERVAAVREVQ

-465 QRFCKVGED
+465 QRFCMVEGE

-491 GYVRV
+491 GYVRI
-496 LKVARTIADMS
+496 LKVARTIADMAGS
-507 ASEIIKSEHI
+507 DVIGTEHV
-517 SEAAQYRFPDN
+517 SEAAQYRFPDSYSSV

>member
-1 MRRCLLSVNFAP
+1 M
-13 VKIGDMSDSG
+13 
-23 SLCRT
+23 
-28 FSATCVGL
+28 
-36 DVVRVTVEVSIS
+36 TVEVSIS
-48 PGVGVFLVGLPDNAV
+48 PGVGIFLVGLPDNAV

-72 AMQRNGY
+72 AMQRNGFS
-79 TIPGRKTV
+79 IPGRKTV
-87 VNMAPADIRKE
+87 VNMAPADIKKE
-98 GSGYDAAIAVAMLA
+98 GSGYDAAIAVAMLT

-120 EPDKFLIMGELALDG
+120 EPDKYLVMGELALDG

-147 VKAAAMGFRCMVL
+147 VKAAEMGFRALVL
-160 PRESAV
+160 PRESAA

-187 VLGGQESASEY
+187 VLGEQGGASAF

-206 PEAVS
+206 PAAVRPVFDFS
-211 PDYDLS
+211 E
-217 DVAGQYYARR
+217 VAGQYFAKR

-237 NVLLFG
+237 NVLLYG

-250 MMSKCMPSILP
+250 MMSKCMASILP
-261 PMSLR
+261 PMSLK
-266 EAVET
+266 EAIET
-271 SMVYSVAGLLDES
+271 SMVYSVAGMLDAE
-284 TGLLTRRPFRAPH
+284 TGLVTCRPFRAPH

-309 SKALP
+309 SRAVP

-398 RLSGPLM
+398 RLSGPLL

-417 DSRSMSMSPSGESS
+417 DSRSMSMAPSEESS
-431 RTVAERVAAVRAVQ
+431 MTVAERVAAVREVQ

-465 QRFCKVGED
+465 QRFCMVEGE

-491 GYVRV
+491 GYVRI
-496 LKVARTIADMS
+496 LKVARTIADMAGS
-507 ASEIIKSEHI
+507 DVIGTEHV
-517 SEAAQYRFPDN
+517 SEAAQYRFPDSYSSV

>member
-1 MRRCLLSVNFAP
+1 M
-13 VKIGDMSDSG
+13 
-23 SLCRT
+23 
-28 FSATCVGL
+28 
-36 DVVRVTVEVSIS
+36 TVEVSIS
-48 PGVGVFLVGLPDNAV
+48 PGVGIFLVGLPDNAV

-72 AMQRNGY
+72 AMQRNGFL
-79 TIPGRKTV
+79 IPGRKTV
-87 VNMAPADIRKE
+87 VNMAPADIKKE
-98 GSGYDAAIAVAMLA
+98 GSGYDAAIAVAMLT

-120 EPDKFLIMGELALDG
+120 EPDKYLVMGELALDG

-147 VKAAAMGFRCMVL
+147 VKAAEMGFRALVL
-160 PRESAV
+160 PRESAA

-187 VLGGQESASEY
+187 VLGEQGGASAF

-206 PEAVS
+206 PAAVRPVFDFS
-211 PDYDLS
+211 E
-217 DVAGQYYARR
+217 VAGQYFAKR

-237 NVLLFG
+237 NVLLYG

-250 MMSKCMPSILP
+250 MMSKCMASILP
-261 PMSLR
+261 PMSLK
-266 EAVET
+266 EAIET
-271 SMVYSVAGLLDES
+271 SMVYSVAGMLDAE
-284 TGLLTRRPFRAPH
+284 TGLVTCRPFRAPH

-309 SKALP
+309 SRAVP

-398 RLSGPLM
+398 RLSGPLL

-417 DSRSMSMSPSGESS
+417 DSRSMSMAPSEESS
-431 RTVAERVAAVRAVQ
+431 MTVAERVAAVREVQ

-465 QRFCKVGED
+465 QRFCMVEGE

-491 GYVRV
+491 GYVRI
-496 LKVARTIADMS
+496 LKVARTIADMAGS
-507 ASEIIKSEHI
+507 DVIMTGNI
-517 SEAAQYRFPDN
+517 SEAAQYRFPDSYSSV